1 VPIQSRTTNP
11 SKLVFATTPV
21 RTAIV
26 LRRFRV
32 KFPLGGKLNSV
43 RLGPIRRIR

>member
-1 VPIQSRTTNP
+1 MTNP
-11 SKLVFATTPV
+11 SNLVVAMSPV

-26 LRRFRV
+26 PRSFRV

-43 RLGPIRRIR
+43 RLGPIRGIG